1 MEIYGM
7 TGERLGTIGVT
18 PPVTTETPPGW
29 KASLLAK
36 PSVSTRCG
44 IAWGFAAAYEDTST
58 LVLTSPS
65 SWFIDIRFALGP
77 DPTGGASY
85 WAFAGKSKLAFPGE
99 GRRGDGGVVEIPC
112 LAHCVWEHEIDS
124 KGPGEVD
131 EGDLCL
137 LANGQV
143 IQVGLS
149 TRGPSGKVEMYKE
162 YWTEVEMDGDASCVV
177 ARTEEGPGQEKGV
190 GMVIRVGRH
199 CQAIFR
205 RQAGGAEGH
214 GQVDQVLVERWH
226 QGVESGAWAKDGRS
240 NTGGDTGG
248 DVRMPSKWVCERAR
262 KMGDVIE
269 LSGRTWRVVECS

>member
-7 TGERLGTIGVT
+7 MGERLGTIGTVT
-18 PPVTTETPPGW
+18 PPPPPGW

-36 PSVSTRCG
+36 ASVSTRCG

-85 WAFAGKSKLAFPGE
+85 WAFAGKSTVTFPGE
-99 GRRGDGGVVEIPC
+99 GYRAGSGRVVEIPC

-131 EGDLCL
+131 EGDLYV

-143 IQVGLS
+143 IEVGLS
-149 TRGPSGKVEMYKE
+149 TTRGPSGTLEMYKE
-162 YWTEVEMDGDASCVV
+162 YWTDVEMDGDASCVV
-177 ARTEEGPGQEKGV
+177 ARTEEGPEQESGV
-190 GMVIRVGRH
+190 GMVMRVGRH

-205 RQAGGAEGH
+205 S
-214 GQVDQVLVERWH
+214 QVGPVLVERWL
-226 QGVESGAWAKDGRS
+226 QAEESGAWAKDGRS
-240 NTGGDTGG
+240 HTASQPGS
-248 DVRMPSKWVCERAR
+248 DVLMPCEWLCEQAR

-269 LSGRTWRVVECS
+269 LSGRKWRVVECSHDGE